1 MTRLL
6 RLRMRTILPNVPL
19 PPRLRGRGRLGLPS
33 RAFTLIEL
41 LVVIAIIA
49 ILAALLL
56 PALGAAK
63 ESGRRIQCLNNLRQ
77 LGLSLKMYAG
87 DNSDL
92 YPPRSGVT
100 RWPSRLQDG
109 YKSLAIL
116 ICPTDSHKGVPGSF
130 TNAPGADGAPRSYF
144 INGWND
150 YFVENLSPGDFN
162 QYMAGVYP
170 AAGLR
175 ESVVVNPSAT
185 IIFGEKKNSAADY
198 FMDLLEGNVVGND
211 VDRLEHG
218 AHAGIRGGS
227 NYAFV
232 DGSARYL
239 KYGGS
244 VWPLDLWA
252 ISDADRTANAFQ
264 PP

>member
-1 MTRLL
+1 
-6 RLRMRTILPNVPL
+6 MRNDLSDAAP
-19 PPRLRGRGRLGLPS
+19 PPRVKMRRCPVAPLRG
-33 RAFTLIEL
+33 FTLIEL

-63 ESGRRIQCLNNLRQ
+63 ESGRRIQCVNNMRQ

-92 YPPRSGVT
+92 YPPRLDAT
-100 RWPSRLQDG
+100 RWPSRLQSG
-109 YKSLAIL
+109 YQSLAIL
-116 ICPTDSHKGVPGSF
+116 ICPTDSHKGVPATF
-130 TNAPGADGAPRSYF
+130 TNSPGADGAPRSYF

-150 YFVENLSPGDFN
+150 YFVESLSPGDFN
-162 QYMAGVYP
+162 LYMDGLYP
-170 AAGLR
+170 AGALK

-185 IIFGEKKNSAADY
+185 IIFGEKKNAAEDY

-218 AHAGIRGGS
+218 AHAGLRGGS
-227 NYAFV
+227 NFAFV
-232 DGSARYL
+232 DGSARFL
-239 KYGGS
+239 KYGRS

-252 ISDADRTANAFQ
+252 ISDADRTANAFE

>member
-1 MTRLL
+1 
-6 RLRMRTILPNVPL
+6 MRTILPDSPL
-19 PPRLRGRGRLGLPS
+19 PPRLKAHWRPVAPS

-63 ESGRRIQCLNNLRQ
+63 ESGRRIQCVNNLRQ

-92 YPPRSGVT
+92 YPPRAGVT
-100 RWPSRLQDG
+100 RWPTRLQDG
-109 YKSLAIL
+109 YKNLAIL
-116 ICPTDSHKGVPGSF
+116 ICPTDSHKGVPASF

-170 AAGLR
+170 AASLR

-218 AHAGIRGGS
+218 THAGIRGGS

>member
-1 MTRLL
+1 MRNDHLDAAL
-6 RLRMRTILPNVPL
+6 DPRMKMHARTVA
-19 PPRLRGRGRLGLPS
+19 PP

-56 PALGAAK
+56 PALGSAK
-63 ESGRRIQCLNNLRQ
+63 ESGRRIQCVNNLRQ
-77 LGLSLKMYAG
+77 LSLSLKMYAG

-92 YPPRSGVT
+92 YPPRVATT
-100 RWPSRLQDG
+100 RWPTRLQDG
-109 YKSLAIL
+109 YKSLSIL

-162 QYMAGVYP
+162 EYMAGDYP
-170 AAGLR
+170 AASLK

-185 IIFGEKKNSAADY
+185 IIFGEKKNPAEDY
-198 FMDLLEGNVVGND
+198 FMDLLEGSVVGND

-218 AHAGIRGGS
+218 AHAGLRGGS

-232 DGSARYL
+232 DGSARFL

>member
-1 MTRLL
+1 MRNDLSDAALSSRLKE
-6 RLRMRTILPNVPL
+6 R
-19 PPRLRGRGRLGLPS
+19 PRPVALLG
-33 RAFTLIEL
+33 AFTLIEL

-56 PALGAAK
+56 PALGSAK
-63 ESGRRIQCLNNLRQ
+63 ESGRRIQCVNNLRQ
-77 LGLSLKMYAG
+77 LGLSLKLYAG

-92 YPPRSGVT
+92 YPPRVGTT

-116 ICPTDSHKGVPGSF
+116 ICPTDSHKGVPGTF
-130 TNAPGADGAPRSYF
+130 TNSPGADGAPRSYF

-150 YFVENLSPGDFN
+150 YFVENLSPDDFN
-162 QYMAGVYP
+162 QYMAGAYP
-170 AAGLR
+170 AASLK
-175 ESVVVNPSAT
+175 EAVVVNPSAT
-185 IIFGEKKNSAADY
+185 IIFGEKKNPAEDY

-218 AHAGIRGGS
+218 AHSGFRGGS

-232 DGSARYL
+232 DGSARYI